1 MTALKVLLIA
11 AVLVGAA
18 MANEFEVE
26 VNRPP
31 RKGKKLVSP
40 RVLKSTAM
48 MPKHRIITVPKGDP
62 RARPA
67 FTSPTAG
74 SSSFAR
80 GAVLRSGATTCG
92 GLSGQCIPKASCT
105 TGKIV
110 TGLCPGVNYCCTP
123 ASSAPPTPAPTI
135 DIGACPVYAG
145 LATTTKAGNGGV
157 QYQTVPIAAQH
168 MVDTSKIGLP
178 DTLADNTL
186 RLQPTACAFA
196 RMAEAAAKEGVII
209 KIASGF
215 RTLARQQYFWNCY
228 QTKKCNGGNLAAH
241 PGSSNH
247 GQGIAVDINT
257 DCGGQ
262 TGSSAPS
269 ACKSSSVYNW
279 MLKNGRTYG
288 FIRAVQK
295 EPWHWEY
302 HAGQSGPSWANF

>member
-62 RARPA
+62 RARAP
-67 FTSPTAG
+67 TSQ
-74 SSSFAR
+74 SSSMS
-80 GAVLRSGATTCG
+80 GAVLRAGATTCV

-110 TGLCPGVNYCCTP
+110 TGLCPGINYCCTP
-123 ASSAPPTPAPTI
+123 ASSTPPPPVSPPV
-135 DIGACPVYAG
+135 DLGACPVYAG
-145 LATTTKAGNGGV
+145 VPTTTKAGNGGIN
-157 QYQTVPIAAQH
+157 YQVVPIAAQH

-196 RMAEAAAKEGVII
+196 RMAEAAAKDGVLL

-215 RTLARQQYFWNCY
+215 RTLARQTYFWNCY

-247 GQGIAVDINT
+247 GQGIAMDLNT

-262 TGSSAPS
+262 PNAARPAPS
-269 ACKSSSVYNW
+269 ACKSSRVYMWLLNNAQ
-279 MLKNGRTYG
+279 KFG
-288 FIRAVQK
+288 FIRAVAK

-302 HAGQSGPSWANF
+302 HSGQSMPSYAFF

>member
-26 VNRPP
+26 ANRPP

-40 RVLKSTAM
+40 RVLKSTQM

-62 RARPA
+62 RARP
-67 FTSPTAG
+67 
-74 SSSFAR
+74 SSSIAQPNTFA

-123 ASSAPPTPAPTI
+123 ASSTPVAPSPPV
-135 DIGACPVYAG
+135 DVGACPVYAG

-196 RMAEAAAKEGVII
+196 RMAEAASKAGIAL

-241 PGSSNH
+241 PGTSNH
-247 GQGIAVDINT
+247 GQGIAVDVNT

-262 TGSSAPS
+262 TGSRAPS
-269 ACKSSSVYNW
+269 ACKSSKVYVWLLANA
-279 MLKNGRTYG
+279 RTYG

-302 HAGQSGPSWANF
+302 HAGSAMPSWAQF